1 MQTIYFITID
11 LEFHKDLMKN
21 ILAVLESETLAQEPQ
36 KLLTNS
42 T

>member
-1 MQTIYFITID
+1 MQTIYFVTII
-11 LEFHKDLMKN
+11 LELHKELTKN
-21 ILAVLESETLAQEPQ
+21 ILAVLKREALTQEPQ